1 MAPEILSNKP
11 YDGILSDIFS
21 LGKLLFSMV
30 TQMQGFQVAT
40 IKDKFYSLIMK
51 RHFDIYWKSFDDH
64 NLNLSQSFKDLY
76 MRMVAFEPKERP
88 TIEEILNSEWMQEI
102 NNLNEAQLN
111 ALENEI
117 RQELHFR
124 TWQLM
129 PEFFPN
135 NDNQQHDYIS
145 NK

>member
-1 MAPEILSNKP
+1 
-11 YDGILSDIFS
+11 
-21 LGKLLFSMV
+21 
-30 TQMQGFQVAT
+30 
-40 IKDKFYSLIMK
+40 
-51 RHFDIYWKSFDDH
+51 
-64 NLNLSQSFKDLY
+64 
-76 MRMVAFEPKERP
+76 MVAFNPNERP

-129 PEFFPN
+129 REFVQN
-135 NDNQQHDYIS
+135 NDNQQHDYKS

>member
-1 MAPEILSNKP
+1 
-11 YDGILSDIFS
+11 
-21 LGKLLFSMV
+21 
-30 TQMQGFQVAT
+30 
-40 IKDKFYSLIMK
+40 
-51 RHFDIYWKSFDDH
+51 
-64 NLNLSQSFKDLY
+64 

-88 TIEEILNSEWMQEI
+88 TIEEILKSEWMQEI

-129 PEFFPN
+129 REFVQN
-135 NDNQQHDYIS
+135 NDNQKHDYKS

>member
-1 MAPEILSNKP
+1 
-11 YDGILSDIFS
+11 
-21 LGKLLFSMV
+21 
-30 TQMQGFQVAT
+30 
-40 IKDKFYSLIMK
+40 
-51 RHFDIYWKSFDDH
+51 
-64 NLNLSQSFKDLY
+64 
-76 MRMVAFEPKERP
+76 
-88 TIEEILNSEWMQEI
+88 MQEI

-129 PEFFPN
+129 REFVQN
-135 NDNQQHDYIS
+135 NDNQQHDYKS